1 MIDPR
6 FVYFAMF
13 LAFVGTGNYLRE
25 TWRGNT
31 QPHRVTWGLWSLEGL
46 LAFCVEVQQHVGISS
61 LMTLV
66 LGFVP
71 LLVLVASFRNP
82 HAVWKI
88 DRVDIACGAVS
99 LAGLIF
105 WALVNEPTVALVA
118 FSGADF
124 IAAFPTLRKSWTT
137 PESETPSAFIFGAT
151 NCGITLLTLRHFTS
165 AGALFPGMILGTDT
179 VLSVMIL
186 TRVGPRLTK
195 RRLTNAG

>member
-1 MIDPR
+1 
-6 FVYFAMF
+6 MF

-105 WALVNEPTVALVA
+105 WALG
-118 FSGADF
+118 GAD
-124 IAAFPTLRKSWTT
+124 
-137 PESETPSAFIFGAT
+137 
-151 NCGITLLTLRHFTS
+151 LL
-165 AGALFPGMILGTDT
+165 GPGERTHG
-179 VLSVMIL
+179 
-186 TRVGPRLTK
+186 GPRGLFGGRLH
-195 RRLTNAG
+195 RRIPHPAQVVDHARE